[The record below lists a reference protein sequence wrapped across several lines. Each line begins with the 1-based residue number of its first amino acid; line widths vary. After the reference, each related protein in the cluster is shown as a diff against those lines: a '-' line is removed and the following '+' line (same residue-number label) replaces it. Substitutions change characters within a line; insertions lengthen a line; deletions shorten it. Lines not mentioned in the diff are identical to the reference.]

1 MIKLVGVGKIKEKA
15 MNSLIDEYIKRL
27 SPYTK
32 VEIIEVADE
41 MIPQTNSAAQNEQA
55 KISEGKRILAKIK
68 DQEYVI
74 LLDLW
79 GKALSSEA
87 FAEKLS
93 KLYTYESSQLT
104 FVIGGSL
111 GLSEEVI
118 QRANFRFKLS
128 DCTFTHQMCRV
139 LILEQIYRATMINHH
154 MPYHK

>member
-1 MIKLVGVGKIKEKA
+1 MIKIVGVGRIKEKA
-15 MNSLIDEYIKRL
+15 MLTLINEYIKRL

-32 VEIIEVADE
+32 VEIVEVADE
-41 MIPQTNSAAQNEQA
+41 VIPQTNSEAQNEQA
-55 KISEGKRILAKIK
+55 KIAEGKRILAKIK
-68 DQEYVI
+68 DNEYVI

-79 GKALSSEA
+79 GKSLSSEA
-87 FAEKLS
+87 FAEKLN
-93 KLYTYESSQLT
+93 KLYTYETSQLT

-111 GLSEEVI
+111 GLSNEII

-139 LILEQIYRATMINHH
+139 LILEQLYRAEMINHH